1 MKRRKNIWSFEPS
14 EEVQLSVDMSEL
26 KEGKYIERGETLL
39 EGGHPGLGSK
49 REGPL
54 KPWEAPAAGRVCTG
68 DSEAQLTW
76 EP

>member
-1 MKRRKNIWSFEPS
+1 
-14 EEVQLSVDMSEL
+14 MSEL

-54 KPWEAPAAGRVCTG
+54 KPWEAPAAGRVCTR
-68 DSEAQLTW
+68 DSEAQLAW